1 VLFFLLLLFKI
12 DYNLTNMKFT
22 LYALLLSV
30 LTISSCKEEKHVKL
44 PPQKLKVIEI
54 IPRTVP
60 IYREFV
66 GQVYGKSDIPIRAR
80 VEGFLDD
87 IHFKEGST
95 VKKGQL
101 LYSID
106 PDPFKQDVAT
116 EESRLAQ
123 SKTNLIQKESDLERV
138 EPLAE
143 IDAVSKRELDMARA
157 QRDAARSEVRAAKAS
172 LELAKINLGYTKIYS
187 PLNGLIGKTLARQGE
202 FVGKDPNPVI
212 LNTVSR
218 VDSVRVQFFLSEN
231 DYLLM
236 AREYKAAKEEKFKEE
251 DSKEN
256 VQLIL
261 SDRSTYKHK
270 GHIDFIDRNV
280 DPTTGAI
287 LLQASFPNPD
297 RIIRPGQ
304 FGRAKIN
311 IRNAENALLV
321 PQKCLKELQ
330 GDYSLFVVNEENK
343 VENRA
348 VEIGLAVDDFR
359 LIKSGLKPGE
369 KIILDGIQKV
379 RAGMEIVPD
388 LVEFESR
395 TVK

>member
-1 VLFFLLLLFKI
+1 
-12 DYNLTNMKFT
+12 MKFT

-30 LTISSCKEEKHVKL
+30 LTISSCKEEKQVKL

-54 IPRTVP
+54 TPRTVP

-87 IHFKEGST
+87 IHFKEGSS

-172 LELAKINLGYTKIYS
+172 LELAKINLGYTKIHS
-187 PLNGLIGKTLARQGE
+187 
-202 FVGKDPNPVI
+202 
-212 LNTVSR
+212 
-218 VDSVRVQFFLSEN
+218 
-231 DYLLM
+231 
-236 AREYKAAKEEKFKEE
+236 
-251 DSKEN
+251 
-256 VQLIL
+256 
-261 SDRSTYKHK
+261 
-270 GHIDFIDRNV
+270 
-280 DPTTGAI
+280 
-287 LLQASFPNPD
+287 
-297 RIIRPGQ
+297 
-304 FGRAKIN
+304 
-311 IRNAENALLV
+311 
-321 PQKCLKELQ
+321 
-330 GDYSLFVVNEENK
+330 
-343 VENRA
+343 
-348 VEIGLAVDDFR
+348 
-359 LIKSGLKPGE
+359 
-369 KIILDGIQKV
+369 
-379 RAGMEIVPD
+379 
-388 LVEFESR
+388 
-395 TVK
+395 